1 MDNWSWINS
10 SPKTW
15 TFLGRVILKA
25 LLLFGLC
32 NLVFAWIYPLE
43 FLGRLSFYGTIYPA
57 RSRLPYSENPPD
69 SYNVSLDN
77 ISALFA
83 SHDISIPPADD
94 EFRVILIGD
103 SNTWGWLLNH
113 DETLSAT
120 INNANIDI
128 NGQTVLAYNLGYP
141 VMSLSKDLLILDEAL
156 NYQPDMIIWLVSLES
171 FAPEQQLDSPLAQN
185 NFTRLSLLIEQYE
198 LNIDLNDSR
207 FIQPNFWER
216 SIIGQ
221 RRNLADLLRL
231 QNYGL
236 SWSATGIDQVIPE
249 TIPLRESDFEED
261 YAWYGFDEQSSLSEN
276 NLAFD
281 VLQAGIEHTGD
292 SPILIINEPIF
303 ISEGMNSDIRYNS
316 FYPRW
321 VYDDYRALLQGTA
334 DDNQW
339 LYLDLW
345 DRIPAQEFTDS
356 PLHLSTI
363 GTEQLA
369 EIIVDVI
376 VNLEE

>member
-1 MDNWSWINS
+1 MDNWSWIDNI
-10 SPKTW
+10 PKTW
-15 TFLGRVILKA
+15 LFLVRVVGKA

-32 NLVFAWIYPLE
+32 NLIFAWIYPLE
-43 FLGRLSFYGTIYPA
+43 FLGHLSLYGTFYPA
-57 RSRLPYSENPPD
+57 RSRLPYSENPPE
-69 SYNVSLDN
+69 SYNVSLNN
-77 ISALFA
+77 ISALFT
-83 SHDISIPPADD
+83 SHDISTPPADD

-103 SNTWGWLLNH
+103 SNTWGWLLKH
-113 DETLSAT
+113 DETISAT
-120 INNANIDI
+120 INSANI
-128 NGQTVLAYNLGYP
+128 NMSGQTVLAYNLGYP

-156 NYQPDMIIWLVSLES
+156 SYQPDMIIWLVSLES
-171 FAPEQQLDSPLAQN
+171 FASEQQLLSPLVQN
-185 NFTRLSLLIEQYE
+185 NFTRLSPLIEQYE
-198 LNIDLNDSR
+198 LSIDLNDNR

-231 QNYGL
+231 QSYGL
-236 SWSATGIDQVIPE
+236 SWSATGIDQFIPKA
-249 TIPLRESDFEED
+249 IPLRASDFDED
-261 YAWYGFDEQSSLSEN
+261 YTWYNFEEQANLSTD

-281 VLQAGIEHTGD
+281 VLQAGIEHTGN

-303 ISEGMNSDIRYNS
+303 ISEGVNSSIRYNS

-321 VYDDYRALLQGTA
+321 AYDQYRALLQGMA
-334 DDNQW
+334 DENQW

-356 PLHLSTI
+356 SLHLSTT

-369 EIIVDVI
+369 DIIANFI
-376 VNLEE
+376 ENFEE